1 MAFKV
6 HIIHDLMYGFNEP
19 TSPEDLQLPD
29 VDLVILNG
37 NIGYTVKRSWHYAYQ
52 IANLYP
58 NIQFVFNDGYVE
70 RYQRIIDKCEYEYED
85 SMSVRQQQDKN
96 WPTNLHWKD
105 PRDEEGLLILLQ
117 TGQTIAVWPCFGFPN
132 VVSYDNWEETWF
144 YKNVCI
150 GQKRV
155 DSLKTDI
162 LGNTDLQ
169 LFGDHL
175 AWSTAESIKEHFI
188 DQESKLRN
196 WETKQIAYK
205 HYGIVVTH
213 LNPYADPRLDNV
225 KYSPYKIHLKGTP
238 DDSDRLWVTT
248 NQEKNINFLGAKLC
262 SNPGRGSIARGKVI
276 EVDGV

>member
-6 HIIHDLMYGFNEP
+6 HIIHDLMYGFTEP

-37 NIGYTVKRSWHYAYQ
+37 NIGYIGKRSWHYAYQ

-58 NIQFVFNDGYVE
+58 NIQFVFNDGVTE
-70 RYQRIIDKCEYEYED
+70 RYQRIIDKNKHEYED
-85 SMSVRQQQDKN
+85 AMSVRQTQDKS
-96 WPTNLHWKD
+96 WPSNLHWKD

-117 TGQTIAVWPCFGFPN
+117 TGQTVAVWPCFGFPN
-132 VVSYDNWEETWF
+132 VVSYDDWDSTWF
-144 YKNVCI
+144 YKNI
-150 GQKRV
+150 AKGQIPVRTLES
-155 DSLKTDI
+155 DLLPNSDLK
-162 LGNTDLQ
+162 LY
-169 LFGDHL
+169 GDRIV
-175 AWSTAESIKEHFI
+175 WSDPEFIKNHFI
-188 DQESKLRN
+188 DQDSKLRN